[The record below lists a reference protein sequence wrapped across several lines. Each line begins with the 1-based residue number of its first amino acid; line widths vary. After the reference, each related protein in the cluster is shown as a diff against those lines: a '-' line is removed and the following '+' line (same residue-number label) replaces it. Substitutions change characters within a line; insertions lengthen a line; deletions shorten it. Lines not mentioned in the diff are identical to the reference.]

1 MELSP
6 HEDALLQERREIVI
20 WQVNGGVRHLV
31 VPEAWM
37 EISCSTGYKLNGELR
52 KEHRLQGSFL
62 EGKARSHKVGPRK
75 SALQQ
80 DEICTESR
88 EEIEIRE

>member
-1 MELSP
+1 
-6 HEDALLQERREIVI
+6 
-20 WQVNGGVRHLV
+20 
-31 VPEAWM
+31 
-37 EISCSTGYKLNGELR
+37 
-52 KEHRLQGSFL
+52 L